1 MGTAAP
7 KGIGGAGLFSSGK
20 CLRLGVE
27 SCCRFAR
34 MKRKKQIY
42 GQLLKGRRQL
52 LWGQQDGEGSPVAM
66 DRCMQGRGDGQHMGE
81 AAKGEE

>member
-20 CLRLGVE
+20 CLCLGVE
-27 SCCRFAR
+27 NCCCYAR

-66 DRCMQGRGDGQHMGE
+66 DRCVQGRRDGQHMGE